1 VVQPGKTLMVLSA
14 AGRTLMTVQ
23 IDEKNLRHLRLG
35 QRALAAADAYPGQ
48 RFAAELVYINPGIDA
63 QRGSVQVKLAVAE
76 PPAFLRQDMTVS
88 VDIEVARHAGAL
100 AIAGEVVHDAAG
112 ATPWVMVVQ
121 DGRARRR
128 AVRLGIRGD
137 SRVEVLEGLREG
149 ELVLAAG
156 ALALADGARVR
167 VSPAAAR

>member
-1 VVQPGKTLMVLSA
+1 
-14 AGRTLMTVQ
+14 
-23 IDEKNLRHLRLG
+23 
-35 QRALAAADAYPGQ
+35 
-48 RFAAELVYINPGIDA
+48 
-63 QRGSVQVKLAVAE
+63 
-76 PPAFLRQDMTVS
+76 
-88 VDIEVARHAGAL
+88 
-100 AIAGEVVHDAAG
+100 VHDAAG